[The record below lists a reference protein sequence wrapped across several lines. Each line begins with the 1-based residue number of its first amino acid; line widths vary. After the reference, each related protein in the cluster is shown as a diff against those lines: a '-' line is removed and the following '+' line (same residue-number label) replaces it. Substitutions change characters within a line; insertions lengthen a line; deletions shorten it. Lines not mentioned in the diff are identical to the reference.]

1 MSEVHSGVC
10 VFPSS
15 SKYSRDLLKHQDP
28 ESSPGSLLS
37 TVQASGAWGVMV
49 LYAGLPRCRITSLR
63 TNLVL
68 GVQGLLA
75 TGSQASVCPVD
86 AGSRA
91 EPLKTQGLAGYAGS
105 YGWLDAKQVS
115 APAWV

>member
-1 MSEVHSGVC
+1 MC

-91 EPLKTQGLAGYAGS
+91 EPGGSLSLRRLRDLLVMLAPTAG
-105 YGWLDAKQVS
+105 
-115 APAWV
+115 